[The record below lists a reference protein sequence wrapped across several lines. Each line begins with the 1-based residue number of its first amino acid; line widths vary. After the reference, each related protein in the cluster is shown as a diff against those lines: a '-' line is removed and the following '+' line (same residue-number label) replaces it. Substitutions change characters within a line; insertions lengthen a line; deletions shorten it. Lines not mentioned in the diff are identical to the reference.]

1 MAYLHQRASAASEG
15 EPPRP
20 RAETAAAAQCGEG
33 GAAGRAQRAAGR
45 EEEREISDG
54 QVRLASDGAYTEATQ
69 GRDTKTHSSS
79 AVGRSWTH
87 GQTNFL

>member
-1 MAYLHQRASAASEG
+1 MAYFHQRASAASER

-20 RAETAAAAQCGEG
+20 WAEAAAAQCGEG

-45 EEEREISDG
+45 EEEREISDS

-69 GRDTKTHSSS
+69 GRDTITHSSS
-79 AVGRSWTH
+79 AVGRS
-87 GQTNFL
+87 